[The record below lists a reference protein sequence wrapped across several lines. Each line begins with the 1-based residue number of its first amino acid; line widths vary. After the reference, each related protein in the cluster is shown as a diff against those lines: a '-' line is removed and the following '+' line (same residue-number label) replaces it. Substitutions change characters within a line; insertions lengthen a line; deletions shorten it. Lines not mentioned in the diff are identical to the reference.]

1 MIQGQRHP
9 VVSLA
14 MRELCTFPR
23 VRVTLCEE
31 RKNGSHYAPMPPT
44 QHKENVVVSVSVLAS
59 WRQLSVSRDTRSNGS
74 LLLHLGD
81 WHLFG
86 RQRQRLSV
94 DVPPPHAMVTPRSE
108 PGTKPCLVHMSVRVP
123 MQGGFVPVHATLKA
137 NESLWEAWSLL
148 ALDEPLPSAK
158 GEPSLLLGHW
168 ACHTPNV
175 SLRDVR
181 LTRLAATP
189 QAPPKHPHHSKPHE
203 ENHDRTRRSR
213 APLP

>member
-1 MIQGQRHP
+1 MTQGQRHP

-44 QHKENVVVSVSVLAS
+44 QHKESVIVSVSVLAS

-94 DVPPPHAMVTPRSE
+94 DAQHA
-108 PGTKPCLVHMSVRVP
+108 GHAGRV
-123 MQGGFVPVHATLKA
+123 GHATLRTWSKA
-137 NESLWEAWSLL
+137 LFGSHVRPCTHARGLCSG
-148 ALDEPLPSAK
+148 PRYPQ
-158 GEPSLLLGHW
+158 GERILVGGV
-168 ACHTPNV
+168 V
-175 SLRDVR
+175 SLGVGRTSSFCQGRTFSTSGTLGVSYAE
-181 LTRLAATP
+181 RLAARCETHTSCCNASSTTQASTSLETP
-189 QAPPKHPHHSKPHE
+189 
-203 ENHDRTRRSR
+203 
-213 APLP
+213 